1 MGKEGLNKDLQQVM
15 QRPLVKHSTMNTDMQ
30 AEVVDII
37 IGAIDK
43 FTGSK
48 GPNVEPAAKLVK
60 DTLDRQYGASW
71 HCVIGEGFSFD
82 VTAQEE
88 ALLLVFYQGNLS
100 ILAFKC

>member
-1 MGKEGLNKDLQQVM
+1 MGDKGLGKDLKQVM
-15 QRPLVKHSTMNTDMQ
+15 QRPLVKHSLMNPDMQ

-37 IGAIDK
+37 IASIDK
-43 FTGSK
+43 FTDSK
-48 GPNVEPAAKLVK
+48 GPNVELATKLIK
-60 DTLDRQYGASW
+60 ETLDRQYGPAW

-100 ILAFKC
+100 ILTFKC